1 MSWHR
6 DWSPNGPPLPA
17 LCHYPAHLEPGHFP
31 PLPNPPLSGP
41 TVLRQ
46 PINGPPNRSARNL
59 QPTPPP
65 TDPDADA
72 DAQDSMWALLSVLQ
86 NDRPAGTNRLQEPPA
101 GTNRLQ
107 NKLPMPAA
115 AAAAAAD
122 SLAALTDV
130 ASHSA
135 TVSPPPN
142 PQRTGSLPSNGVMH
156 PAPPLSFPSSAPRS
170 GRLLDLE
177 DLYEMGFLT
186 KVFLRLDPKDLGR
199 AAQACKL
206 LRDQAYLDLLWAS
219 LLTRFFYDAPSPISK
234 SAGQFPPREVFR
246 HHASPHRLLHRYV
259 LPQPEDP
266 CPCGTGEQYYK
277 CCLPQ
282 VRQAREDSARST
294 AWPQIKR
301 DASQWNKNHPKVLS
315 LLPPSGAPAELA
327 DSDTTTYTYQEG
339 PLNIANDV
347 FVADMTLNDAINY
360 CASPRLQH
368 AVGFTFCADDPAPEG
383 QIRCYFKWATL
394 KGTQL
399 PDNHPAGPWHTFMR
413 TSKVETERQYL
424 EAFRNKQ
431 IRLLGAYEMR
441 RASDLTTFL
450 SDSTCPRH
458 SGPFRLTRCP
468 VPSCKVCGGPGQIV
482 DPVHLSLPDPRGR
495 SWCGLCN
502 GSLKSALRP
511 NARCPC
517 VTTRGVKLPLKII
530 TLSQTRSMAGSLA
543 DLTSFGELRETLNE
557 IFELHVLP
565 VNRLEPGSL
574 TNDDVDLVLLSTTM
588 GPGLDESELAELQS
602 FVASGG
608 SAILSAFSNHSSE
621 DHWNSQMVAWLG
633 VHNPPRASTSQRMD
647 YNLNPDKVEAALRD
661 SSSAIELLRGP
672 FGVVNRFTNT
682 NETVFEL
689 TQPRPVDG
697 PCGGIMLNSCP
708 KVEARAEAPT
718 SANAPHERGTLAY
731 FARADQASDAQQ
743 SVAEVPQGLGQ
754 VLVVSNYH
762 CLGNQEAWQGGHW
775 YTEPHNRA
783 LFLNFAASAVAWRS
797 KDADSVEEPKKEAKQ
812 QDALHRGRAVPGPPL
827 GGRAILSRNGGDSG
841 NTATGDAASL
851 LSMSATVGGE
861 GSSVTLAQQQNI
873 QHHQQHLHQPQHL
886 HHVQQPPQLPP
897 HLQQYHHQQYHQQ
910 QQQQLQAQQQQ
921 LQQLQQFRQQQQQ
934 QQQQQ
939 QHQLQFQQQLPP
951 PQQLPLQQLPPQQL
965 PLQQLPLQQLLPQQ
979 PLLQSPVGFAG
990 GDDDGE
996 VGAV

>member
-1 MSWHR
+1 M
-6 DWSPNGPPLPA
+6 
-17 LCHYPAHLEPGHFP
+17 
-31 PLPNPPLSGP
+31 
-41 TVLRQ
+41 
-46 PINGPPNRSARNL
+46 
-59 QPTPPP
+59 
-65 TDPDADA
+65 
-72 DAQDSMWALLSVLQ
+72 
-86 NDRPAGTNRLQEPPA
+86 
-101 GTNRLQ
+101 
-107 NKLPMPAA
+107 
-115 AAAAAAD
+115 
-122 SLAALTDV
+122 
-130 ASHSA
+130 
-135 TVSPPPN
+135 
-142 PQRTGSLPSNGVMH
+142 
-156 PAPPLSFPSSAPRS
+156 SFPGSAQVARGS
-170 GRLLDLE
+170 GRLPDLE
-177 DLYEMGFLT
+177 LLHEMGLLT
-186 KVFLRLDPKDLGR
+186 KIFLRLDPKDLGR
-199 AAQACKL
+199 AAQVCRL
-206 LRDQAYLDLLWAS
+206 LRDQAYLDLLWVS
-219 LLTRFFYDAPSPISK
+219 LLNRFFYDAPSPMSQ
-234 SAGQFPPREVFR
+234 SVGHFPPREVFR

-266 CPCGTGEQYYK
+266 CPCGTGEQYFK

-282 VRQAREDSARST
+282 VLQARDDSACST
-294 AWPQIKR
+294 ARPQIKR
-301 DASQWNKNHPKVLS
+301 DASQWDKNHPQALS
-315 LLPPSGAPAELA
+315 LLPPSGAPADLE

-360 CASPRLQH
+360 CASPTLQH
-368 AVGFTFCADDPAPEG
+368 AVGFTFCANDPAPEG
-383 QIRCYFKWATL
+383 NIRCYFKWATL

-399 PDNHPAGPWHTFMR
+399 PDHHPQGPWHSFIR
-413 TSKVETERQYL
+413 TSKVETERQQV

-450 SDSTCPRH
+450 SDSSCPRH

-482 DPVHLSLPDPRGR
+482 EPVHLSRADPMGR

-530 TLSQTRSMAGSLA
+530 TLSQTRSMEGSLA

-565 VNRLEPGSL
+565 VNKLEPGSL

-588 GPGLDESELAELQS
+588 GPGLDESELDELQS

-647 YNLNPDKVEAALRD
+647 YNLKPDKVEAVLRD

-689 TQPRPVDG
+689 TEPRPVEG

-708 KVEARAEAPT
+708 KVAAGAESASADAP
-718 SANAPHERGTLAY
+718 NGRGTLAY
-731 FARADQASDAQQ
+731 FARANQAPDAQPDE
-743 SVAEVPQGLGQ
+743 AEAVPQGLGQ

-762 CLGNQEAWQGGHW
+762 CFGNQEAWHGGHW

-797 KDADSVEEPKKEAKQ
+797 KDDDSADEQQEAV
-812 QDALHRGRAVPGPPL
+812 HRAHAAPGPPSS
-827 GGRAILSRNGGDSG
+827 GRASLSG
-841 NTATGDAASL
+841 NGCDAGTTDNGEAASL

-861 GSSVTLAQQQNI
+861 GASATLAQRPNER
-873 QHHQQHLHQPQHL
+873 HQQHLHQPQHL
-886 HHVQQPPQLPP
+886 HHVQQHPQ
-897 HLQQYHHQQYHQQ
+897 HLQQLQAKQQ
-910 QQQQLQAQQQQ
+910 QQQAQQQ
-921 LQQLQQFRQQQQQ
+921 LQQLQTQQTQLQRLQRLQQQER
-934 QQQQQ
+934 
-939 QHQLQFQQQLPP
+939 QLQLQ
-951 PQQLPLQQLPPQQL
+951 QQLPPQQL
-965 PLQQLPLQQLLPQQ
+965 PPQQLPPQQQ
-979 PLLQSPVGFAG
+979 PLPQHLMQSPSGFSG

-996 VGAV
+996 DGAV